1 MWLLDTNTLEIEMV
15 GRRISLKD
23 IRSLDEGAVIWD
35 GAVSGFGARRQKS
48 DCVTYLLKYR
58 TAEGRQRWFT
68 IGRHGAPWTPDLARD
83 EAIRILADVKG
94 VSGKKRDPAAEKISV
109 RKATTVAELCDAYL
123 ADAEAGRLLTRR
135 QIAKRPS
142 TIATD
147 RGRIEGHIKPL
158 LGTMPLMAITPQDI
172 DSFMH
177 NIAAGKTA
185 RQSETKL
192 RKVTHVRGGKG
203 AATRTIGLLGAI
215 FTYAVRHQMCANN
228 PVRGV
233 VRFAD
238 GRRER
243 RLTDEEY
250 RSLGAALYLAPHDAV
265 WAISVDA
272 TRFLAVTGWRRGEA
286 LSLRWSDIDFPRRT
300 AILAETKTGES
311 LRPLSH
317 AACDILSKLEHSR
330 EFVFPSVDGESG
342 LRGFPQLWARKLAKL
357 EGFPSGITPHT
368 LRHSYASVAFDIGY
382 SELTIAAL
390 IGHKKSTMTSRYVH
404 AADAILLAA
413 ADKVAQHIL
422 ELLG

>member
-1 MWLLDTNTLEIEMV
+1 MV
-15 GRRISLKD
+15 GRRISLKS
-23 IRSLDEGAVIWD
+23 IRALDEGEVVWD
-35 GAVSGFGARRQKS
+35 GTVSGFGARRQKGE
-48 DCVTYLLKYR
+48 CVTYLLKYR
-58 TAEGRQRWFT
+58 TGEGRQRWFT

-94 VSGKKRDPAAEKISV
+94 VSGKKRDPAAEKKSA
-109 RKATTVAELCDAYL
+109 RKATTVTELCDAYL
-123 ADAEAGRLLTRR
+123 TDAEAGRLLTRR

-158 LGTMPLMAITPQDI
+158 LGAMPLVAVTPQDI
-172 DSFMH
+172 DTFMH

-185 RQSETKL
+185 RKSETKL
-192 RKVTHVRGGKG
+192 RRVTHVRGGKG
-203 AATRTIGLLGAI
+203 AATRTMGLLGAI

-250 RSLGAALYLAPHDAV
+250 RSLGTALDLAPHDAA
-265 WAISVDA
+265 WAIAIDA

-300 AILAETKTGES
+300 AVLAETKTGES

-317 AACDILSKLEHSR
+317 AACDMLSEFKRST

-357 EGFPSGITPHT
+357 EGFPADITPHT
-368 LRHSYASVAFDIGY
+368 LRHSYASVASDIGY
-382 SELTIAAL
+382 NELTIAAL